1 MSMVKY
7 ILTLSVVIWLA
18 FLVLMPK
25 QELYYKLEETLLS
38 QEVALNEE
46 EIEESFFRLSLKNV
60 SVYVKGI
67 NVANIEEVNLFTL
80 LFYSC
85 VEVKGLKMDDSLKT
99 MVPQETEKAVLRHS
113 VIAPFSVSVEA
124 LGSFGSMAGKID
136 LNARK
141 VYLDFN
147 ESKKL
152 EMLKPQLKK
161 SEKGWVYETSF

>member
-7 ILTLSVVIWLA
+7 ILTLCVIIWLA
-18 FLVLMPK
+18 FLILMPK
-25 QELYYKLEETLLS
+25 QELYYKLEETLHS

-46 EIEESFFRLSLKNV
+46 EIEEGLFGLSLKNV

-85 VEVKGLKMDDSLKT
+85 AEVKGLRMDDSLKT
-99 MVPQETEKAVLRHS
+99 MVPQETQKAVLEHS
-113 VIAPFSVSVEA
+113 VMAPFSVSVEA
-124 LGSFGSMAGKID
+124 AGSFGTMTGEID

-141 VYLDFN
+141 VHLDFN
-147 ESKKL
+147 ESKNIA
-152 EMLKPQLKK
+152 MLKPQLKK
-161 SEKGWVYETSF
+161 GEKGWVYETSF

>member
-7 ILTLSVVIWLA
+7 ILTLCVIIWFA

-25 QELYYKLEETLLS
+25 QELYYKLEETLHS

-46 EIEESFFRLSLKNV
+46 EIEEGLFGLSLKNV

-85 VEVKGLKMDDSLKT
+85 AEVKGLRMDDSLKT
-99 MVPQETEKAVLRHS
+99 MVPQETQKAVLEHS
-113 VIAPFSVSVEA
+113 VMAPFSVSVEA
-124 LGSFGSMAGKID
+124 AGSFGTMTGEID

-141 VYLDFN
+141 VHLDFN
-147 ESKKL
+147 ESKNIA
-152 EMLKPQLKK
+152 MLKPQLKK
-161 SEKGWVYETSF
+161 GEKGWVYETSF

>member
-7 ILTLSVVIWLA
+7 ILTLFVVIWLA

-46 EIEESFFRLSLKNV
+46 EIEEGFFGLSLKNV

-67 NVANIEEVNLFTL
+67 NVAKIDELKLFTV

-85 VEVKGLKMDDSLKT
+85 AEVKGLRMDDSLKT
-99 MVPQETEKAVLRHS
+99 MVPQETEKAVLGHS
-113 VIAPFSVSVEA
+113 VMAPFSVSVEA
-124 LGSFGSMAGKID
+124 VGSFGSMAGEIY
-136 LNARK
+136 LNERK
-141 VYLDFN
+141 VHLDFN
-147 ESKKL
+147 ESKNIA
-152 EMLKPQLKK
+152 MLKPQLKK
-161 SEKGWVYETSF
+161 GEKGWVYETSF